1 MSDLE
6 IKRKKLIMRS
16 MRRGTKE
23 MDLILKNFS
32 KLRLDFMTEE
42 ELELYEKLLS
52 ENDQDLYQWCTG
64 QSCAKQEFET
74 LIVDIKDFISD
85 SGGLLVLSEIYYKPG
100 WKATVNGSETPIY
113 QTNHIL
119 RSVEVPP
126 GEIEVIFEYDT
137 NPWERTRI
145 LSRVSFLSVILFL
158 GLSFWRNQTKHHK

>member
-6 IKRKKLIMRS
+6 IKRKKLIIRS

-32 KLRLDFMTEE
+32 KLRLDFMTDE

-74 LIVDIKDFISD
+74 LIIDIKGFISET
-85 SGGLLVLSEIYYKPG
+85 GGLNS
-100 WKATVNGSETPIY
+100 
-113 QTNHIL
+113 
-119 RSVEVPP
+119 
-126 GEIEVIFEYDT
+126 
-137 NPWERTRI
+137 
-145 LSRVSFLSVILFL
+145 
-158 GLSFWRNQTKHHK
+158 

>member
-52 ENDQDLYQWCTG
+52 ENDQDLYQWKILDTG
-64 QSCAKQEFET
+64 
-74 LIVDIKDFISD
+74 
-85 SGGLLVLSEIYYKPG
+85 
-100 WKATVNGSETPIY
+100 N
-113 QTNHIL
+113 
-119 RSVEVPP
+119 
-126 GEIEVIFEYDT
+126 
-137 NPWERTRI
+137 
-145 LSRVSFLSVILFL
+145 
-158 GLSFWRNQTKHHK
+158 

>member
-6 IKRKKLIMRS
+6 TKRKKLIMRS

-64 QSCAKQEFET
+64 QSYAKQEFET
-74 LIVDIKDFISD
+74 LIIDIKDFVSE
-85 SGGLLVLSEIYYKPG
+85 SGGLNS
-100 WKATVNGSETPIY
+100 
-113 QTNHIL
+113 
-119 RSVEVPP
+119 
-126 GEIEVIFEYDT
+126 
-137 NPWERTRI
+137 
-145 LSRVSFLSVILFL
+145 
-158 GLSFWRNQTKHHK
+158 

>member
-6 IKRKKLIMRS
+6 IKRKKLKMRS

-74 LIVDIKDFISD
+74 LIIDIKDFISE
-85 SGGLLVLSEIYYKPG
+85 SGGLNSQLFRIFANCSNYQCPVFSIDNQGSAGSSEFPACKSSIDILSG
-100 WKATVNGSETPIY
+100 DL
-113 QTNHIL
+113 TNAILPSRGGRLMITLFSIKRVHIL
-119 RSVEVPP
+119 
-126 GEIEVIFEYDT
+126 
-137 NPWERTRI
+137 
-145 LSRVSFLSVILFL
+145 
-158 GLSFWRNQTKHHK
+158 

>member
-74 LIVDIKDFISD
+74 LIIDIKDFISE
-85 SGGLLVLSEIYYKPG
+85 SGGLNSNFFEFCKLFNYQCPVFSIDNQGSAGSSEFPACKSSIDILSG
-100 WKATVNGSETPIY
+100 DL
-113 QTNHIL
+113 TNAILPSRGGRLMITLFSIKWVHIL
-119 RSVEVPP
+119 
-126 GEIEVIFEYDT
+126 
-137 NPWERTRI
+137 
-145 LSRVSFLSVILFL
+145 
-158 GLSFWRNQTKHHK
+158 